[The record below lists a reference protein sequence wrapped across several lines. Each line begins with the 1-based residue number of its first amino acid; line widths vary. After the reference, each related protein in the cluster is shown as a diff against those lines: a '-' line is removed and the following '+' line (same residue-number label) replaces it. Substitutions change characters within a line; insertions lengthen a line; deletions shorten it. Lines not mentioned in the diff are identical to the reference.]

1 MPLGD
6 KQSRRADQR
15 PSNALTPPSAIDSN
29 DPALSSYPRGLF
41 PGPYEKLE
49 IGNEVRYIKIVNVN
63 PSTGETV
70 YSSTDIDGLKIVT
83 VDK

>member
-1 MPLGD
+1 
-6 KQSRRADQR
+6 
-15 PSNALTPPSAIDSN
+15 
-29 DPALSSYPRGLF
+29 LSSYPRGLF

-70 YSSTDIDGLKIVT
+70 YSSTDIDGLKIAT